1 MAKSKKIAKSK
12 HKWGYNA
19 SQKLKSLT
27 DTQLQNLQ
35 EQSVRIATDR
45 LIVVAAWVA
54 KKVFKDNASNPKMEE
69 FLLEFLSTL
78 EKVGDEKVSL
88 NALSAD
94 VEAMCKIKWDENT
107 GDWINL
113 KRKD

>member
-12 HKWGYNA
+12 NKWSYNA
-19 SQKLKSLT
+19 SQKLKTLT

-45 LIVVAAWVA
+45 LIVVAAWTA
-54 KKVFKDNASNPKMEE
+54 KKIFKDNASNPKMEE

-78 EKVGDEKVSL
+78 EKVGDGTVSL

-94 VEAMCKIKWDENT
+94 IEAMCKIKWDENT

-113 KRKD
+113 KGKE

>member
-1 MAKSKKIAKSK
+1 
-12 HKWGYNA
+12 
-19 SQKLKSLT
+19 
-27 DTQLQNLQ
+27 
-35 EQSVRIATDR
+35 
-45 LIVVAAWVA
+45 
-54 KKVFKDNASNPKMEE
+54 MEE

-78 EKVGDEKVSL
+78 EKVGDEEVSL

-94 VEAMCKIKWDENT
+94 IEAMCKIKWDENT